1 MNYLSKS
8 FITGTLALLI
18 TTAAL
23 ASSMATSAESRGRV
37 HFRHEFF
44 HGHQCFDNRRRLV
57 PCVVHFTGR
66 HPGYV
71 SGNSLVND
79 CGWRT
84 VTFKKWNPSRTRLF
98 TFTDKVWSCY

>member
-37 HFRHEFF
+37 HFRHGFF
-44 HGHQCFDNRRRLV
+44 DGHQCFDNRRRLV
-57 PCVVHFTGR
+57 RCVVHFTGR

-71 SGNSLVND
+71 AGNSLV
-79 CGWRT
+79 
-84 VTFKKWNPSRTRLF
+84 KLRLANCHLQEMES
-98 TFTDKVWSCY
+98 VPHSPAHLHG